1 LKKDY
6 WNYARY
12 ANFAFSF
19 GITMA
24 ASILLGYFGGNL
36 LDRKLGTAPF
46 LMLAGILL
54 GVGVSF
60 YSLLQELYL
69 LEKFKPPDKEAAV
82 KKIGREEDYQDDK
95 GMDK

>member
-1 LKKDY
+1 MKKEY

-24 ASILLGYFGGNL
+24 ASIFLGYWGGTW
-36 LDRKLGTAPF
+36 LDRKLDTAPF
-46 LMLAGILL
+46 LMLAGVLL

-60 YSLLQELYL
+60 YSLMQELL
-69 LEKFKPPDKEAAV
+69 LLDKMQPPKDGEDSTQDKN
-82 KKIGREEDYQDDK
+82 KKND
-95 GMDK
+95 